1 VRRCNNFLP
10 FHEAKKSIYENRKVF
25 EGLPNEVLKFLV
37 PPENRAVREI
47 TRLIS
52 SPASDFLIL
61 ERGDIFSHHGMSIE
75 GGERERERLS

>member
-1 VRRCNNFLP
+1 MRRCENFLP
-10 FHEAKKSIYENRKVF
+10 FYEAGGSIYESRKVF
-25 EGLPNEVLKFLV
+25 EGPPNETLKFLV

-61 ERGDIFSHHGMSIE
+61 E
-75 GGERERERLS
+75 